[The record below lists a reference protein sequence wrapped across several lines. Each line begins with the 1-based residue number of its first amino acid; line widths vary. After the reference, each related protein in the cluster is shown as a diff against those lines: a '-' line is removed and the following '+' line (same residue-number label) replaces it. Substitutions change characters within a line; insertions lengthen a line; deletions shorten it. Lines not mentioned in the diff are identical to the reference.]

1 MPSDC
6 LLCGGTGTI
15 LPDLKPCPNCA
26 PELFKAAMRSS
37 RRGITIPMQYQGVEF
52 DKSFLPENMQA
63 GYGTFME
70 DLLRNIYTDYNIY
83 QKNILICSRPNSGK
97 TIWSY
102 SLINILYSKGFSMP
116 DIQDLLTVREILN
129 YKVGDSQLYDE
140 VVNARGLIVRLP
152 SDMQFWMFDVIQ
164 TIIER
169 RVAKNGFTIFLY
181 NAGME
186 RLKQADKYDV
196 LSNIVG
202 TGSFHTIK
210 VEDFTNERKDY

>member
-1 MPSDC
+1 MASEC
-6 LLCGGTGTI
+6 LLCGGTGITY
-15 LPDLKPCPNCA
+15 DGDPCPNCSG
-26 PELFKAAMRSS
+26 ELLKKAMRTSH
-37 RRGITIPMQYQGVEF
+37 RGILIPMQYQGVEF
-52 DKSFLPENMQA
+52 DKSLLPEAMQS
-63 GYGTFME
+63 GYGSFME
-70 DLLRNIYTDYNIY
+70 DLLRNIYTDYSLY

-102 SLINILYSKGFSMP
+102 SLINILYDKGFSMP

-129 YKVGDSQLYDE
+129 YKTGDAQMYDE
-140 VVNARGLIVRLP
+140 IVNSRGLIVRLP

-169 RVAKNGFTIFLY
+169 RVSKNGFTIFLY
-181 NAGME
+181 NAGLE
-186 RLKQADKYDV
+186 RLKQADKNNT
-196 LSNIVG
+196 LANIVG